1 MLLKIMKRAAVVLAA
16 FAAALPAVAAEINP
30 PWIDTPT
37 GGKEFHLAGVNDI
50 ADLHGDIVDPQL
62 VVYFAGNQFMVT
74 GDLMKAF
81 RKKYPRYKRIYWQT
95 LPPGIQADQI
105 EQGALIMGALR
116 IAHQPDVYTG
126 GHARIIRMKTEKGWF
141 DRTVDY
147 ARNRLAIMAAKG
159 NPEGIK
165 GLKDLGRSELMVAMP
180 NPEWEGIGNVIIRAF
195 KKAGGRELVDRVMR
209 TKKEAGTTFMTR
221 MHHRQTPMRIM
232 EGKSDCGP
240 TWYTEP
246 FFQQKIGNPIGMVEI
261 PDEINEYVTYTAAG
275 MKNAPH
281 ARAAR
286 DFLNFLASKEGQAIY
301 REYGFLPPE

>member
-1 MLLKIMKRAAVVLAA
+1 MKVFAVVFAIFASVQPAA
-16 FAAALPAVAAEINP
+16 AAEINP
-30 PWIDTPT
+30 PWIGAPSD
-37 GGKEFHLAGVNDI
+37 GKEFHLAGVNDI

-81 RKKYPRYKRIYWQT
+81 QKKYPRYKRVYWQT

-116 IAHQPDVYTG
+116 ISHKPDVYTRS
-126 GHARIIRMKTEKGWF
+126 HARIIKMNTEKGWF

-147 ARNRLAIMAAKG
+147 ARNRLAIMALKG
-159 NPEGIK
+159 NPKGIK
-165 GLKDLGRSELMVAMP
+165 GLKDLGRDELMVAMP
-180 NPEWEGIGNVIIRAF
+180 NPEWEGIGKVIIRAF
-195 KKAGGRELVDRVMR
+195 KKAGGQELVDRVMR
-209 TKKEAGTTFMTR
+209 TKKEAGTTFLTR

-246 FFQQKIGNPIGMVEI
+246 FFQEKIGNPIDTVEI
-261 PDEINEYVTYTAAG
+261 PDENNEYVTYTAAR

-281 ARAAR
+281 ARAAL
-286 DFLNFLASKEGQAIY
+286 DFLDFLVSKEGQAVY